1 MKKGSISILIVL
13 VLSVLININY
23 VNAATI
29 TINGEQWDESK
40 KCVYATNNCGI
51 TIYYKGT
58 QTILKDTCSL
68 YKDEDGNQ
76 LYIKNDG
83 NPVQYTAVTSFEV
96 TNSIVIN
103 EYEGCPQKI
112 YRNYRG
118 YSNFTVSDYNNDEEK
133 ANIFQKLFQGKGTST
148 YELFSSPS
156 TQPSS
161 KPSTDNR
168 QPCEKIIDESTK
180 QLINKYLGY
189 IHIIVPMLIIALGT
203 YDFFRAIIASKEDE
217 MKKAQKR
224 FIVRLVS
231 GVFVFLAPTI
241 VNIIID
247 ILNSTLVGNKV
258 CELSISI
265 QNYVY

>member
-40 KCVYATNNCGI
+40 KCVYVQGNYNL

-58 QTILKDTCSL
+58 QTILKRIGG
-68 YKDEDGNQ
+68 DGIISD
-76 LYIKNDG
+76 YIKNDNDDVTRIG
-83 NPVQYTAVTSFEV
+83 LGTFVKNEVIIDEQYGCPEKIYQKEIFHSNRSKFYYSST
-96 TNSIVIN
+96 
-103 EYEGCPQKI
+103 EYEISWFNKTFGGQ
-112 YRNYRG
+112 
-118 YSNFTVSDYNNDEEK
+118 SQSTFD
-133 ANIFQKLFQGKGTST
+133 IFSK
-148 YELFSSPS
+148 Y
-156 TQPSS
+156 
-161 KPSTDNR
+161 KPSEPSKSSIDNR

-224 FIVRLVS
+224 FIVRLVA
-231 GVFVFLAPTI
+231 GVLVFLAPTI